1 MAAEGAMLYFL
12 CITLVKVSNLYSY
25 SLEAFTSFFE
35 KTFETAEEG
44 DTIAERVKNL
54 SKTLRLQIYTWIQRG
69 LFVRHKILFLLQ
81 IVLRLMQKAMLAE
94 TYSQSKVDYLMF
106 GPARTEASPCDWLPD
121 TYWGSV
127 VALMEISDFSAL
139 GDAISKEA
147 TVRFKEW
154 FNEIDPEMRR
164 VPGDYKHIE
173 GKFEKLMV
181 LRAMRPDRLTTAI
194 PNWINGIL
202 P

>member
-1 MAAEGAMLYFL
+1 
-12 CITLVKVSNLYSY
+12 
-25 SLEAFTSFFE
+25 
-35 KTFETAEEG
+35 
-44 DTIAERVKNL
+44 
-54 SKTLRLQIYTWIQRG
+54 
-69 LFVRHKILFLLQ
+69 
-81 IVLRLMQKAMLAE
+81 
-94 TYSQSKVDYLMF
+94 
-106 GPARTEASPCDWLPD
+106 
-121 TYWGSV
+121 
-127 VALMEISDFSAL
+127 MEISDFSAL